1 MAGLNAE
8 SERSVADGVG
18 DMPTPAAAAAR
29 AGGGHP
35 AGAAAP
41 GASVDAP
48 VPTPRGFARGALA
61 WIDENAE
68 SAVILVAYTTM
79 AGIIV
84 YSVIERFVLGTQIPW
99 STSVPIYLFLWVA
112 WIGCSY
118 NVRKR
123 THLVFNDVR
132 LRLPYAGQYVLMWFD
147 AILWWTF
154 AAIVLRYSWEQTMLA
169 RQNFAIVGG
178 TDDIMQ
184 WWFYLAIP
192 VAWTLLC
199 VRVLQNLLDDRR
211 RFRNREPFLVDIQS
225 IGK

>member
-1 MAGLNAE
+1 MVAGLNRKSSA
-8 SERSVADGVG
+8 SGAGG
-18 DMPTPAAAAAR
+18 APTPVPAGVR
-29 AGGGHP
+29 AGGASP
-35 AGAAAP
+35 ADAAP
-41 GASVDAP
+41 RGP
-48 VPTPRGFARGALA
+48 VRGALRWVDA
-61 WIDENAE
+61 NAE
-68 SAVILVAYTTM
+68 RALILVAYSTM

-84 YSVIERFVLGTQIPW
+84 YSVIERFVFGSQIPW

-132 LRLPYAGQYVLMWFD
+132 LRLPYAGQYALLWLD
-147 AILWWTF
+147 AILWWVF
-154 AAIVLRYSWEQTMLA
+154 AGIVLKYSWEQTMLA

-178 TDDIMQ
+178 TDDVMQ

-211 RFRNREPFLVDIQS
+211 RFKGREPFLVDIQS